1 MSKKSDLTE
10 GSIARAL
17 LAFVVPLVLG
27 SLIQQLYVTADAV
40 IVGQFAGKEGL
51 AAIDSVHTLFR
62 FPINFMNGLAA
73 GATILISGYYGA
85 GDRESLHCSV
95 RTAITL
101 AFVLGIG
108 CSMAGVLL
116 VPQMLAAM
124 SVPDEIWN
132 DTLSYCRIYFG
143 GIWTLI
149 LYNMAAGILR
159 AFGDSRRPL
168 YVLILC
174 SMVNIAGDFLL
185 VGGLHMGVRGAAAA
199 TVISQASSVFTTF
212 YFLSKSER
220 ANGQVHIWHLHF
232 CREHMA
238 SMLKTGF
245 PLALQSMLF
254 PFANTIV
261 QASVNTMGTDR
272 IAAWGICDKMDML
285 IWLIADTMG
294 TALTTYTAQNIGA
307 GKTHRVR
314 KGVLIGTGI
323 SVGAVS
329 IVSFVLFSGARM
341 IGSWFVSSK
350 DVDTL
355 IPFVIRYIHMMA
367 PFFSFYAIAE
377 ALSGACCGTG
387 DTIKPMIT
395 TLVTICL
402 LRVICIWTI
411 LPHYRTMECI
421 VWIYI
426 ASWIAA
432 GVSYFVMYNIKIKK
446 LK

>member
-1 MSKKSDLTE
+1 
-10 GSIARAL
+10 
-17 LAFVVPLVLG
+17 
-27 SLIQQLYVTADAV
+27 
-40 IVGQFAGKEGL
+40 
-51 AAIDSVHTLFR
+51 
-62 FPINFMNGLAA
+62 
-73 GATILISGYYGA
+73 
-85 GDRESLHCSV
+85 
-95 RTAITL
+95 
-101 AFVLGIG
+101 
-108 CSMAGVLL
+108 
-116 VPQMLAAM
+116 M

-199 TVISQASSVFTTF
+199 TVISQATSVFATF
-212 YFLSKSER
+212 HFLSKSER
-220 ANGQVHIWHLHF
+220 ANGQVRIWHLHF
-232 CREHMA
+232 CREHMV

-294 TALTTYTAQNIGA
+294 TALTTYTAQNLGA
-307 GKTHRVR
+307 GKPHRVR

-402 LRVICIWTI
+402 LRVICIWTV

-426 ASWIAA
+426 ASWIVA
-432 GVSYFVMYNIKIKK
+432 GVSFFVMYNIKIKK
-446 LK
+446 FK